1 MTREMFEEYVDKI
14 SACVN
19 IYEHQNYRGA
29 QNHMWLSGDQK
40 KIIFSISDYNVA
52 HLLGVNTEIIRERCL
67 LSSEQTSYSILNY
80 LISHK
85 YQVYNKCFLDGK
97 VFNPFSKYIDE
108 KLAAFC
114 KNIFPNFREIEAV
127 VEVDKEKTYQSEYSN
142 ELMDVDFFVLRKR
155 EGLLYALGLRKLE
168 NSKNRYQ
175 PVTSMLVNNR
185 TKDFLKKYLWKQN
198 WYYVNGFEVRD
209 YDVTLE
215 KFRLTYKD
223 AMDKILALQ
232 GYQRDYKG
240 SICLSND
247 ALNILKT
254 FITMSNQQKEIT
266 IYVEW
271 LIDTLQ
277 NIQSKKPE
285 DLEDYEFEFLRIPE
299 QKLFNKLTEEVQRV
313 CFTSEKS
320 GLSNEAV
327 IDIYKENKK
336 LKEEHDGMANEIATL
351 RACLN
356 AQKEELLKLR
366 QEKDISTFKLQRIQK
381 IVNEETFDKPEEKN

>member
-1 MTREMFEEYVDKI
+1 
-14 SACVN
+14 
-19 IYEHQNYRGA
+19 
-29 QNHMWLSGDQK
+29 
-40 KIIFSISDYNVA
+40 
-52 HLLGVNTEIIRERCL
+52 
-67 LSSEQTSYSILNY
+67 
-80 LISHK
+80 
-85 YQVYNKCFLDGK
+85 
-97 VFNPFSKYIDE
+97 
-108 KLAAFC
+108 
-114 KNIFPNFREIEAV
+114 
-127 VEVDKEKTYQSEYSN
+127 
-142 ELMDVDFFVLRKR
+142 
-155 EGLLYALGLRKLE
+155 
-168 NSKNRYQ
+168 
-175 PVTSMLVNNR
+175 
-185 TKDFLKKYLWKQN
+185 
-198 WYYVNGFEVRD
+198 
-209 YDVTLE
+209 
-215 KFRLTYKD
+215 
-223 AMDKILALQ
+223 MDKILALQ

-366 QEKDISTFKLQRIQK
+366 QEKDSSTFKLQRIQK